1 MADNPTQFQQLSD
14 KLDDIKDIVSKLE
27 LKLEERGGAMREFV
41 HTETRSIRDEMAK
54 FKTDMTERL
63 TATTVKVGFIFSLV
77 MIIVTGALAAY
88 FKQ

>member
-1 MADNPTQFQQLSD
+1 MADPTQFQQLSD

-27 LKLEERGGAMREFV
+27 LKLEERGGVLRDLV
-41 HTETRSIRDEMAK
+41 HTETATLRKEFND
-54 FKTDMTERL
+54 FKTVVDEKV
-63 TATTVKVGFIFSLV
+63 TATATKVGFIFSVV